1 MMNFLRKSSIT
12 LLSRA
17 GIFICGFISQAL
29 ISRLLGPGGKG
40 AFAVLTLMTSLVAQL
55 ASLGL
60 HNAHIYLIGRKQ
72 ADLKSAAENA
82 LTFSLGLGSF
92 LLAFYWLG
100 RHWIA
105 PLIFKGIAPEITAW
119 VSFTFPLHLV
129 FLSFNYL
136 ALAHDDI
143 VGFNLSNLGRSVYLL
158 LGLLLLV
165 PWRAIDL
172 RTANLVWVSTNILLA
187 LQSWWLIFRRQRFG
201 LRWHPQLF
209 RASIKFGLQS
219 HAGTIFYLLGWRLDF
234 LLCNIYLDTAAVGY
248 YSVAVLLGEAL
259 WFLPQTLAVVLLPEV
274 SRHEHDRAVQLT
286 SQVCRL
292 TLMSAALGAALLIAI
307 APLLV
312 RKVFGENFLPAL
324 LPLWLLLPGMLFESG
339 TRILSSF
346 MVGRGRPLISTY
358 SASLVFFS
366 NLLINLW
373 LIPRYGISG
382 AAVASSISYTLGAA
396 YLLWFY
402 RRLTGTPYAQ
412 VLWAQKKDWQLL
424 AQIYQR
430 FRGTFTNG

>member
-1 MMNFLRKSSIT
+1 MSFLRKSSIT

-17 GIFICGFISQAL
+17 GIFIFGFISQAL
-29 ISRLLGPGGKG
+29 ISRLLGPEGKG
-40 AFAVLTLMTSLVAQL
+40 AFAVLTLMTALVAQL

-60 HNAHIYLIGRKQ
+60 HNAHIYLIGQKQ
-72 ADLKSAAENA
+72 TDLKSAAENA
-82 LTFSLGLGSF
+82 LAFSIVLGGF
-92 LLAFYWLG
+92 LLAIYWLA
-100 RHWIA
+100 RHWID

-119 VSFTFPLHLV
+119 VALTFPLHLL
-129 FLSFNYL
+129 FLIFNYL

-143 VGFNLSNLGRSVYLL
+143 VGFNLPNLGRSVYVL
-158 LGLLLLV
+158 LGLLFLM

-172 RTANLVWVSTNILLA
+172 WTTNIIWVGTNALLA
-187 LQSWWLIFRRQRFG
+187 LQSWWLIFRHQRFG

-234 LLCNIYLDTAAVGY
+234 LLCNIYLDTRAVGY

-259 WFLPQTLAVVLLPEV
+259 WFIPQTLAVVLLPEV

-292 TLMSAALGAALLIAI
+292 TLISTVLGAMLLIVI

-324 LPLWLLLPGMLFESG
+324 LPLWLLLPGMIFESCS
-339 TRILSSF
+339 RILSSF

-373 LIPRYGISG
+373 LIPRHGISG
-382 AAVASSISYTLGAA
+382 AAVASSISYALGAA
-396 YLLWFY
+396 YLLWSY
-402 RRLTGTPYAQ
+402 RRLAGAPYTQ

-424 AQIYQR
+424 DQIYQR
-430 FRGTFTNG
+430 FRGLFTHG